1 MKCFFVS
8 AGVFHTQIKPRR
20 PVLKR
25 ILLPILPETQRE
37 KYTADFEIEGLSF
50 HLVSPD
56 IRDILVSLHQEIK
69 ASNQASANKDTQ
81 AKDRSF
87 TEGVSFVSNPKSL
100 KWTKLGEGLTCTV
113 WQVCLPSGQMIGI
126 KRMLYADAA
135 QLVSYALECTTTQV
149 CTSGIL

>member
-37 KYTADFEIEGLSF
+37 KYKADFEIDGLSF

-69 ASNQASANKDTQ
+69 ASYPASANKDTQ
-81 AKDRSF
+81 AEERSVTEWSVFCFKSQVFEMDQIGGWIDLYCVAGVPAIRPDDRC
-87 TEGVSFVSNPKSL
+87 K
-100 KWTKLGEGLTCTV
+100 
-113 WQVCLPSGQMIGI
+113 
-126 KRMLYADAA
+126 ADE
-135 QLVSYALECTTTQV
+135 LC
-149 CTSGIL
+149 